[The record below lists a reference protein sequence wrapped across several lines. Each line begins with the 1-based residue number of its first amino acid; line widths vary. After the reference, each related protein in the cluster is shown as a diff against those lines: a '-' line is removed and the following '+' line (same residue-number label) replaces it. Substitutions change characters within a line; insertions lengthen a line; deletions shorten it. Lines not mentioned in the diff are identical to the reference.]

1 MAKIIKVKRR
11 KVKPGIVRTAAYARV
26 SKESERSTHSL
37 AAQVSY
43 YSELIQSNPEWE
55 YAGVYIDSY
64 ITGSKTSGRDGFN
77 KLIAECDAGNIDL
90 VLVKSI
96 SRFAR
101 NTVDLLNTVRHL
113 KEIGVAVV
121 FEKERINTLSA
132 DGEFL
137 LTVLASFAQEEI
149 TSISS
154 NIKWSLQKKFREG
167 LPAQQYKVFGYDWK
181 DDRMI
186 INEAEAVKVR
196 RIFSDFLAGQSV
208 TEIRNAFEKEY
219 PDLKFSHNRISN
231 ILKNEV
237 YIGRLIMQKTYRIS
251 PITKREKR
259 NNGEMPMYVVDEH
272 HEPIIDTVDFE
283 AAQVEI
289 NRRAELGAVWNK
301 YINTSPLTGK
311 LKCGCCGS
319 NYIKDVYYRSNGS
332 KERIWVCKRTTH
344 GDSAECKGRRIPDK
358 TVKAK
363 FIEVYGAECDE
374 AKIAE
379 LVSKIVVSGE
389 NTIEYHFKDG
399 TVATAEWELTG
410 NKDRWTDEERLQRSR
425 YVKEHPINT
434 GRLNCFTSKIQ
445 CGVCGENFRR
455 HRIGSTGAY
464 GWGCASGK
472 RVCGLRWVREGE
484 LKRVIKEALELSE
497 FDEELYE
504 DRIKR
509 IVILSNNE
517 LTLCFKDGTEKTVP
531 WNSRRISNAKKSTNN
546 SAHD

>member
-1 MAKIIKVKRR
+1 MMAKIIKLKRR
-11 KVKPGIVRTAAYARV
+11 KVNPGVVRTAAYARV

-55 YAGVYIDSY
+55 YAGVYIDSF
-64 ITGSKTSGRDGFN
+64 ITGSKTSSRDGFN

-149 TSISS
+149 TSMSN

-167 LPAQQYKVFGYDWK
+167 IPAQQYKVFGYDWQ
-181 DDRMI
+181 DDRMV
-186 INEAEAVKVR
+186 INEDEAVIVR
-196 RIFSDFLAGQSV
+196 RIFKEFLDGQSV
-208 TEIRNAFEKEY
+208 TEIMNSFEKEY
-219 PDLKFSHNRISN
+219 PELNFSFARISN

-237 YIGRLIMQKTYRIS
+237 YIGRLIMQKTYSMS
-251 PITKREKR
+251 PITKKEKR
-259 NNGEMPMYVVDEH
+259 NNGEMPMYVVEDH
-272 HEPIIDTVDFE
+272 HAPIIDTAIFE
-283 AAQVEI
+283 AAQTEYK
-289 NRRAELGAVWNK
+289 RRAELGAVWNK

-311 LKCGCCGS
+311 LKCGYCGS
-319 NYIKDVYYRSNGS
+319 NYIKDVSYSSNGN
-332 KERIWVCKRTTH
+332 RHRLWVCKRTTH
-344 GDSAECKGRRIPDK
+344 GHAAECNGRRIPDK

-374 AKIAE
+374 AKMAE
-379 LVSKIVVSGE
+379 LVSKIVISGE
-389 NTIEYHFKDG
+389 NMIEYHFKDG
-399 TVATAEWELTG
+399 GVASAEWELTG
-410 NKDRWTDEERLQRSR
+410 NRDHWTDEERLKRSK
-425 YVKEHPINT
+425 YLKEHPINKAH
-434 GRLNCFTSKIQ
+434 LNCFTSKIQ

-455 HRIGSTGAY
+455 HRIGSTDTY

-484 LKRVIKEALELSE
+484 LKRVINEALELSE
-497 FDEELYE
+497 FDEELYS

-517 LTLCFKDGTEKTVP
+517 LTLYFKDGTEKTVP
-531 WNSRRISNAKKSTNN
+531 WNSRKSNAVK
-546 SAHD
+546 

>member
-1 MAKIIKVKRR
+1 MMAKIIKLKRR
-11 KVKPGIVRTAAYARV
+11 KVNPGVVRTAAYARV

-43 YSELIQSNPEWE
+43 YSNLIQSNPEWE

-121 FEKERINTLSA
+121 FEKEHINTLSA

-149 TSISS
+149 TSMSN

-167 LPAQQYKVFGYDWK
+167 LPAQQYKVFGYDWQ

-186 INEAEAVKVR
+186 INEDEAVIVR

-208 TEIRNAFEKEY
+208 TEIRNTFEKEY
-219 PDLKFSHNRISN
+219 TDLKFSRNRISN
-231 ILKNEV
+231 VLKNEV
-237 YIGRLIMQKTYRIS
+237 YIGRLIMQKTYSAS
-251 PITKREKR
+251 PITKKEKR
-259 NNGEMPMYVVDEH
+259 NNGEMPMYVVEDH
-272 HEPIIDTVDFE
+272 HEPIIDAAVFE
-283 AAQVEI
+283 AAQTEYK
-289 NRRAELGAVWNK
+289 RRAEFGAVWNK

-319 NYIKDVYYRSNGS
+319 NYIKDVYYKSNGS

-344 GDSAECKGRRIPDK
+344 GHAAECKGRRIPDK

-389 NTIEYHFKDG
+389 NLIEYHFKDG
-399 TVATAEWELTG
+399 TVAAAEWELTG
-410 NKDRWTDEERLQRSR
+410 NKDRWTDEERSQRSR

-434 GRLNCFTSKIQ
+434 GRMNCFTSKIQ

-455 HRIGSTGAY
+455 HRIRSTGAY

-497 FDEELYE
+497 FDEELYKE
-504 DRIKR
+504 RIKR
-509 IVILSNNE
+509 IVVLSNNE
-517 LTLCFKDGTEKTVP
+517 LTLYFKDGTEKTVP
-531 WNSRRISNAKKSTNN
+531 WNSRKSNAVK
-546 SAHD
+546 